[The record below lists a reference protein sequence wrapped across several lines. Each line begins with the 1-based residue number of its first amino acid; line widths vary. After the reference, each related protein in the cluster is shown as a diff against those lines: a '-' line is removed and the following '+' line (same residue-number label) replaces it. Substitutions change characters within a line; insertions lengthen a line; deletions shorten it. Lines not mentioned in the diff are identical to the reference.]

1 MKISNRT
8 MNRYL
13 VLWGLMCFSIH
24 SSFSQVKNEKLPKG
38 LQFYLSSDS
47 VSYIKASV
55 LGQFWLR
62 YNRNNPGSTVNG
74 TEQGE
79 AYDIGIRRMRFSLQS
94 QITQR
99 FFLYTQV
106 GLNNLNS
113 LSARKQGLF
122 LHDAAAEI
130 KVYKQFIDIGFGLNG
145 WNGTSRFSSSAISS
159 ILCMDLPVIHET
171 TNDVTDQFGRKFGI
185 YAKGK
190 IFQFDYRFSVSKP
203 FPVQSSINK
212 VDEMKAGEIH
222 QAYFSKR
229 PQQMNSAGYLFYQ
242 FFDKESNHLPYMTG
256 SYLGA
261 KKILNLG
268 TGFQFQKDAMWY
280 RNELLD
286 TISAPL
292 QQFGIDLFYDSYLSK
307 TKGNAISAYAAFLNY
322 YFGPNYIRNVGVMN
336 VANGVNEWASFNGTG
351 NSVPLI
357 GTGSVVYAQ
366 VGYKFKN
373 NLLKSWG
380 TIQPY
385 ASASYSKYQ
394 KMSSPV
400 QIYSVG
406 INWLMLNNQSKLS
419 IDYQSRPV
427 FSYDGMGHVIEDK
440 ASRRGQVVLQ
450 YQIFI

>member
-1 MKISNRT
+1 
-8 MNRYL
+8 
-13 VLWGLMCFSIH
+13 
-24 SSFSQVKNEKLPKG
+24 
-38 LQFYLSSDS
+38 
-47 VSYIKASV
+47 
-55 LGQFWLR
+55 
-62 YNRNNPGSTVNG
+62 
-74 TEQGE
+74 
-79 AYDIGIRRMRFSLQS
+79 
-94 QITQR
+94 
-99 FFLYTQV
+99 
-106 GLNNLNS
+106 LNNLNS